1 MMVYDV
7 NEGENLES
15 SSTIARLVDQLRHA
29 YNCAYIWLTNL
40 CYAAGRFL

>member
-15 SSTIARLVDQLRHA
+15 RSTIASHIRHA